1 MLVTLASLLLAT
13 AQGPDASK
21 SDDPVVCIKD
31 RSFAT
36 GSHMRQ
42 PKVCK
47 LKSEWAFEV
56 RQTQRKLQS
65 VKEKGTYPMP
75 VTPPTQGSPE

>member
-1 MLVTLASLLLAT
+1 MIVTSASLLLAT
-13 AQGPDASK
+13 ADAPDANQA
-21 SDDPVVCIKD
+21 DDPVVCKKD
-31 RSFAT
+31 RSFVT

-47 LKSEWAFEV
+47 LKSEWAFEE
-56 RQTQRKLQS
+56 RHTQRKLQS

-75 VTPPTQGSPE
+75 VTPPTAGAPE